1 MLPESFTRD
10 AFSDSLVSTSNSG
23 TRKPIFEDITSP
35 FLAAHDSFVN
45 LFDTSASVKI
55 LARKHYAFAHEAGV
69 YSAQDN
75 KVWFTS
81 NLLNKNGT
89 RHVEISRVG
98 LDTGDVEIMEIE
110 KVALGNGGCNY
121 KEGVLFCDQGTSRT
135 PSQLVYCDFKDPSN
149 ARPVLNNFN
158 GRQFNS
164 LNDVVV
170 LSHASGDL
178 IFFTDP
184 PYGHEQGFRPACQLP
199 PAVWVFDPAEG
210 HVRML
215 VTDMA
220 HPNGIAF
227 SPDGMICYVT
237 DTSHIHGSGR
247 LDPSLPSTMSVCHF
261 RVKGRSTDVRYA
273 FDVIRPPDNPR
284 VPSLRG
290 KRLFAFADCG
300 VPDGSR
306 SKRRQHTD
314 SSQM

>member
-1 MLPESFTRD
+1 M
-10 AFSDSLVSTSNSG
+10 
-23 TRKPIFEDITSP
+23 
-35 FLAAHDSFVN
+35 N

-55 LARKHYAFAHEAGV
+55 LARKDYAFAHEAGV

-81 NLLNKNGT
+81 NLLNKNGA
-89 RHVEISRVG
+89 RHVEISRVS
-98 LDTGDVEIMEIE
+98 LDTGDVEIIGIE

-149 ARPVLNNFN
+149 ARPILNNFN

-170 LSHASGDL
+170 LSNDSGEL

-184 PYGHEQGFRPACQLP
+184 PYGNEQGFRPACQLP
-199 PAVWVFDPAEG
+199 PAVWVFDPSEG

-215 VTDMA
+215 ATDLA

-227 SPDGMICYVT
+227 SPDGMTCYVT

-247 LDPSLPSTMSVCHF
+247 LNPSLPSTMSVSPFH
-261 RVKGRSTDVRYA
+261 VKGLSTDVRYA
-273 FDVIRPPDNPR
+273 FDVIRPPENPR
-284 VPSLRG
+284 VPSFHG

-300 VPDGSR
+300 VPDGG
-306 SKRRQHTD
+306 K
-314 SSQM
+314 